1 MNFSLFA
8 FFNFR
13 KSYGLSGRTL
23 RKLPFLAHAMY
34 LQVNFPRVFIHELSG
49 ELQQL
54 QQKFIVTVQYV
65 LVTSLTRFRVNL
77 HSIVA

>member
-1 MNFSLFA
+1 MKPSFFA

-34 LQVNFPRVFIHELSG
+34 LQVNFPKVFIQGISG

-54 QQKFIVTVQYV
+54 EQKFISFYY
-65 LVTSLTRFRVNL
+65 
-77 HSIVA
+77 I